1 MVVLSFYFLVSLA
14 ELVIDLKA
22 KKTAKLN
29 MQLAKMMNRG
39 EQAIQKIRI
48 KTEYKQAEP
57 RVRQRL
63 KEGKQKMDI
72 KSSDLPTEDKIT
84 DLTDGRTPSS
94 SANTDFQIESNQHTP
109 QNKQIKIHK
118 KFPDLGNLIIAKN
131 TPLTSKLLL
140 DASTIPLVHNNNT
153 PIHGI

>member
-39 EQAIQKIRI
+39 EQAIQKIRT

-57 RVRQRL
+57 RVRQ
-63 KEGKQKMDI
+63 I
-72 KSSDLPTEDKIT
+72 K
-84 DLTDGRTPSS
+84 RR
-94 SANTDFQIESNQHTP
+94 
-109 QNKQIKIHK
+109 
-118 KFPDLGNLIIAKN
+118 
-131 TPLTSKLLL
+131 
-140 DASTIPLVHNNNT
+140 
-153 PIHGI
+153 